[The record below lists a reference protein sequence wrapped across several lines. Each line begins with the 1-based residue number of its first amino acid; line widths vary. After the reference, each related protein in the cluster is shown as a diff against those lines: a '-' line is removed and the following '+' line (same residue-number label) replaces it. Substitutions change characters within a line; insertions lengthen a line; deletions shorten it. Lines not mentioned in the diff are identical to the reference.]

1 MNHDEWL
8 EGFNAA
14 PDAVQEYLLG
24 PASGTSEDTAQ
35 TKLAYDNDAW
45 DRLMDIVW
53 ELVFKKMPRTE
64 FEAKIKALAGDRKPE
79 EVEKVILRW
88 VVLPLADMVSWD
100 IETRL
105 QELGVPLAEVQ
116 SSPRVSLRPI
126 SYGAA
131 VRRIASMSK
140 ISLLNEEVVRKL
152 RDAMVSYLKGVR
164 TKEQL
169 LEILQRAASEGGL
182 GFAMQQA
189 QAFIAEMEKFL
200 ATTQVLS
207 EQDYA
212 VWYRDF
218 QQQENA
224 EEAEAV
230 SSKQRAVNSAEPTA
244 AGMPRATSDN
254 DPVLG
259 AAIETTVTQ
268 IGDLGLDEFSTK
280 RLRNIVSTR
289 LRDVRNAMQAR
300 SMLERETHVGGVG
313 LAPEVAERVA
323 GVIEAMYQTQY
334 SAIDEE
340 QRKQI
345 ESMQDEQRKKI
356 DERKQRESE
365 EHAEW
370 YKQKIAG
377 SRGDGA
383 VEQLRA
389 AMQGKQLTESSEQR
403 AVPRPSMVDIVPPM
417 RLSGLGEELQTMDIE
432 TFRRQ
437 AKTPEQAAEKIFQKL
452 ETLKREN
459 FERWTE
465 GVTAWRSSPL
475 QQQYLKLVAESFA
488 SAKPV
493 AQLVEEKRKVDPKL
507 PTAEELGAIIALNA
521 RIQF

>member
-24 PASGTSEDTAQ
+24 PASGTAEDTAQ
-35 TKLAYDNDAW
+35 TRLAYDNDAW

-53 ELVFKKMPRTE
+53 ELVFKKLSRGE
-64 FEAKIKALAGDRKPE
+64 FETRIKAISGDRKPE
-79 EVEKVILRW
+79 EVEKIVLRW
-88 VVLPLADMVSWD
+88 VVLPLADMITWD
-100 IETRL
+100 VETRL
-105 QELGVPLAEVQ
+105 QELGVPLSEIQ
-116 SSPRVSLRPI
+116 SAARVSLRPI

-152 RDAMVSYLKGVR
+152 RDAMVSYIKGVR

-169 LEILQRAASEGGL
+169 LEILQRSPGEGGL
-182 GFAMQQA
+182 GFVMQQA
-189 QAFIAEMEKFL
+189 QAFIVEMEKFL
-200 ATTQVLS
+200 STTQVMS

-212 VWYRDF
+212 VWYRNF
-218 QQQENA
+218 QQEENA
-224 EEAEAV
+224 DIAEAA
-230 SSKQRAVNSAEPTA
+230 SKQQRAKSDEPTA
-244 AGMPRATSDN
+244 AGMPRAATDN

-259 AAIETTVTQ
+259 SAIESAMTQ
-268 IGDLGLDEFSTK
+268 MGDLALDEFSMK
-280 RLRNIVSTR
+280 RLRNVVSTR
-289 LRDVRNAMQAR
+289 LRDVRNALQTR

-313 LAPEVAERVA
+313 LAADVAERVA
-323 GVIEAMYQTQY
+323 GIIESTYQGQHA
-334 SAIDEE
+334 AIDEE

-345 ESMQDEQRKKI
+345 ENMQDEQRKKI

-365 EHAEW
+365 EHAAW
-370 YKQKIAG
+370 YKQKVAG
-377 SRGDGA
+377 SKGDGA
-383 VEQLRA
+383 VDQLRA
-389 AMQGKQLTESSEQR
+389 AMKGQPLPPPSAPA
-403 AVPRPSMVDIVPPM
+403 AVARPSMVDIVPPM

-432 TFRRQ
+432 SFRRQ
-437 AKTPEQAAEKIFQKL
+437 AKTPEQAAEKIYQKL

-475 QQQYLKLVAESFA
+475 QQQYLRLITESFT
-488 SAKPV
+488 SGKPV
-493 AQLVEEKRKVDPKL
+493 AQLVEEKRKNDPKL